1 MSPSQGECQGSPGTW
16 GFVTLVL
23 PPAPTPSALCAR
35 GLVQNR
41 TGRASVPR
49 ASRVRPASVPRA
61 SVPLPPLEIAPP
73 PASGPGSA
81 PAASPRSRQL
91 VLWGA
96 LIHARPGVGAPAPAW
111 PVSQGD
117 CKGDILPERGPHA
130 HADASF
136 LRF

>member
-23 PPAPTPSALCAR
+23 PPAPMPSALCAR

-41 TGRASVPR
+41 TG
-49 ASRVRPASVPRA
+49 PASVPRA

-73 PASGPGSA
+73 PASDPGSA
-81 PAASPRSRQL
+81 PAASPGSRQL

-111 PVSQGD
+111 PLSQGD

>member
-49 ASRVRPASVPRA
+49 ASRVRPSRCRLWKSLRLPLRVPALRRR
-61 SVPLPPLEIAPP
+61 LR
-73 PASGPGSA
+73 PAPGSWCSGE
-81 PAASPRSRQL
+81 P
-91 VLWGA
+91 
-96 LIHARPGVGAPAPAW
+96 
-111 PVSQGD
+111 
-117 CKGDILPERGPHA
+117 
-130 HADASF
+130 
-136 LRF
+136 